1 MYDFDGHQP
10 KRQGGRPARFTT
22 EERSER
28 NRLHSMRWYY
38 RKRAET
44 LAQRGDTNGA
54 TLATKKADQI
64 DKELEEMSK

>member
-1 MYDFDGHQP
+1 
-10 KRQGGRPARFTT
+10 
-22 EERSER
+22 
-28 NRLHSMRWYY
+28 MRWYY